1 MDKDFTIL
9 YNKAK
14 ELTGKKELNKS
25 ISYAHV
31 GSALLT
37 DKGNVYTGV
46 CIVADCGIGFC
57 AEHAAIAELL
67 KNGESKIRK
76 IVAIDSK
83 SKRIMTPCGRCR
95 ELMRQIDDLNLD
107 LTDVIISEEKAI
119 KLKELL
125 PLPFVDPL

>member
-1 MDKDFTIL
+1 M
-9 YNKAK
+9 NNK
-14 ELTGKKELNKS
+14 ELIQEALNYGIINRMGKHVRVGVVAAALE
-25 ISYAHV
+25 SY
-31 GSALLT
+31 S
-37 DKGNVYTGV
+37 GNTYTGV
-46 CIVADCGIGFC
+46 SIEAPCGMGFC

-125 PLPFVDPL
+125 PLPFVGPL